1 MRQNILSKNRK
12 GFSQIILLGI
22 VAILVLVGAGGFLLL
37 PEKEKSIPNIPIQP
51 SNPQTQSELKLT
63 ENIQPA
69 SQNVEIVKNVDRV
82 PNTDSSAVQI
92 GKRFS
97 NGACD
102 GSGKKLMTTA
112 PMNPE
117 DVQMILPY
125 GTMVGAHV
133 IPTSHQYLEPW
144 DRALGRD
151 KYEVRAAM
159 DATLYSISR
168 RAQNVESGEARPEE
182 FQLWFAITC
191 THFYYYDLMTSLSP
205 ELQKIFDEEKRQDDY
220 AYVHIPVKAGQVVG
234 KIGAQTLDYGV
245 WDTEL
250 PPTTGILVPE
260 HYQWDSFRV
269 YLADPLNYYTDE
281 LKKIMLSKYVRT
293 AEPISGKVDYD
304 IDGKL
309 IGGWFLEGTGN
320 LTGGNF
326 QKYWAGHLAIA
337 PEYLDPS
344 VYLISVGDFAGEE
357 KQFSIPRNAPDPKS
371 VGVETGLVK
380 YDLLPWQYLKSDGTI
395 WDWKKYAK
403 GLKIVNGHQNF
414 GCVAIQMIESRKL
427 KFEGFKGKSCASVS
441 GFTSA
446 AKIYER

>member
-1 MRQNILSKNRK
+1 MKKVITGVVLIIIFVTTAIVFSLSTKN
-12 GFSQIILLGI
+12 
-22 VAILVLVGAGGFLLL
+22 
-37 PEKEKSIPNIPIQP
+37 
-51 SNPQTQSELKLT
+51 
-63 ENIQPA
+63 
-69 SQNVEIVKNVDRV
+69 
-82 PNTDSSAVQI
+82 DSDSGSAVDHSVR
-92 GKRFS
+92 GEDNGASRFS
-97 NGACD
+97 NYTNFPRAEQEGKRLSQGACE

-112 PMNPE
+112 PMKPE

-125 GTMVGAHV
+125 GTMVGGHV

-144 DRALGRD
+144 DRTLGRD

-168 RAQNVESGEARPEE
+168 RAQNVESDEVRPEE

-205 ELQKIFDEEKRQDDY
+205 ELQKIFDQEKRPDDY
-220 AYVHIPVKAGQVVG
+220 AYVNVPVKAGQIVG
-234 KIGAQTLDYGV
+234 KIGGQTLDYGV

-250 PPTTGILVPE
+250 PPAPGILVPE
-260 HYQWDSFRV
+260 HYEWDSFRF

-344 VYLISVGDFAGEE
+344 VYLISVGDFAGEA
-357 KQFSIPRNAPDPKS
+357 KQFSISRKSPDPKN
-371 VGVETGLVK
+371 VGIDTGMVK
-380 YDLLPWQYLKSDGTI
+380 YDLLPWQYLKLDGTL
-395 WDWKKYAK
+395 WDWRQFTK
-403 GLKIVNGHQNF
+403 GVKIVNDGYRGL
-414 GCVAIQMIESRKL
+414 GCVVVQMLEASKL
-427 KFEGFKGKSCASVS
+427 KFEGFKNKKCAQVD
-441 GFTSA
+441 GFTDA